1 MLSRGAHQDWEKKP
15 ASVSLLWSSSFIVL
29 PIRLLLLGLA
39 FKSSCTA
46 KACTI
51 GLQRESAEHVG
62 QAIAWHHLPCRLSC
76 HRLLFSSSVAQNDG
90 IDNLATLHTALGGKL
105 RLADAEQ

>member
-39 FKSSCTA
+39 FKSS
-46 KACTI
+46 
-51 GLQRESAEHVG
+51 
-62 QAIAWHHLPCRLSC
+62 
-76 HRLLFSSSVAQNDG
+76 
-90 IDNLATLHTALGGKL
+90 
-105 RLADAEQ
+105 